1 MTHSK
6 VLVTLIICFGI
17 IVSFAIISKK
27 TPLYKTSTQAQKNI
41 IAITDTSSDL
51 DTDGDG
57 LKDWEES
64 LIGTDPKNPDTDADG
79 TTDGKEITQGRDP
92 KKAGPNDKANTEVS
106 PLATNTPS
114 SEDDTLT
121 AQVSR
126 NFFGQYLL
134 AKKGGQ
140 EVTPEKAFEIAEL
153 VMQNIPVESNAKQ
166 YQLKDITIVPKTLES
181 QTFYIETFIKIL
193 KANPPKSQENELEII
208 TKAVES
214 QNPADI
220 KKLDL
225 IIQAYKNILTE
236 TLKIPV
242 PKDLVPDHMIYIN
255 ALSSVYT
262 DLSEMR
268 LVLEDPMRGYIG
280 YAHFQ
285 KDALVLKIGFEGIQK
300 YFNNNKGY

>member
-1 MTHSK
+1 MAHQK
-6 VLVTLIICFGI
+6 VLVTLIICIGVITSVFL
-17 IVSFAIISKK
+17 ISKIQTTSKNSTAKK
-27 TPLYKTSTQAQKNI
+27 TADILSMIDKSSTGD
-41 IAITDTSSDL
+41 TDKDDL
-51 DTDGDG
+51 KDWEEGLIGTNPTNVDTDGDG
-57 LKDWEES
+57 
-64 LIGTDPKNPDTDADG
+64 
-79 TTDGKEITQGRDP
+79 TTDGEEVKQGRDP
-92 KKAGPNDKANTEVS
+92 KKVGPNDKASTEIS
-106 PLATNTPS
+106 PLVINS
-114 SEDDTLT
+114 VENEDNTLT

-140 EVTPEKAFEIAEL
+140 EVTPETALEIAEL

-181 QTFYIETFIKIL
+181 QTFYIETFIRVL
-193 KANPPKSQENELEII
+193 KANPPKSKENELQIVM
-208 TKAVES
+208 KAVES

-220 KKLDL
+220 KKLDP

-236 TLKIPV
+236 ILKIPV
-242 PKDLVPDHMIYIN
+242 PKDLVPEHMIYLN

-285 KDALVLKIGFEGIQK
+285 KDALMLKIGFEGIQK
-300 YFNNNKGY
+300 YFSNN